1 MIEMQIV
8 IKSLGIVLA
17 LIAVV
22 YMLRPDIA
30 KKLMIFFQKGKRI
43 YFDGIIDLSLAVV
56 FFAGANQCRY
66 TWIILVCGIIFMAEA
81 LMIFGLGSK
90 KTNVVLDWGMEQS
103 DELYRFIGL
112 LIGSM
117 GVIVVFST

>member
-1 MIEMQIV
+1 MKMQIV

-22 YMLRPDIA
+22 YMLRPDVA
-30 KKLMIFFQKGKRI
+30 KKLMFFFRKGRRI
-43 YFDGIIDLSLAVV
+43 YFDGIVNFFLAAV
-56 FFAGANQCRY
+56 FFAGASQCRY
-66 TWIILVCGIIFMAEA
+66 PWVILVCGTVFLAEA

-90 KTNVVLDWGMEQS
+90 KASVVLDWGLEQS
-103 DELYRFIGL
+103 DDLYRFIGL

-117 GVIVVFST
+117 GVFVIFST

>member
-1 MIEMQIV
+1 MEMQIV
-8 IKSLGIVLA
+8 IKSLGVVLA

-22 YMLRPDIA
+22 YMLWPDIA
-30 KKLMIFFQKGKRI
+30 KKLMIIFQKGRRI
-43 YFDGIIDLSLAVV
+43 YFDGIVNLSLAAV

-66 TWIILVCGIIFMAEA
+66 PWVILVCGIIFMAEA

-90 KTNVVLDWGMEQS
+90 KTSVILDWGLEQS

-112 LIGSM
+112 LIGVI

>member
-1 MIEMQIV
+1 MEMQIV
-8 IKSLGIVLA
+8 IKSLGIILA
-17 LIAVV
+17 LIAVL

-30 KKLMIFFQKGKRI
+30 KKLMVFFQKGRRI
-43 YFDGIIDLSLAVV
+43 YFDGIVNLSMAAV

-66 TWIILVCGIIFMAEA
+66 PWVIFVCGIIFMAEA

-90 KTNVVLDWGMEQS
+90 KTNVILDWSLEQS

-112 LIGSM
+112 LIGVI

>member
-1 MIEMQIV
+1 MMKMQIV

-17 LIAVV
+17 LIAVI

-30 KKLMIFFQKGKRI
+30 KKIMIFFQKGRRI
-43 YFDGIIDLSLAVV
+43 YFDGIINLSLAVI

-66 TWIILVCGIIFMAEA
+66 SWVILVCGIIFLAEA

-90 KTNVVLDWGMEQS
+90 KANVILDLGLEQS
-103 DELYRFIGL
+103 DELYRFFGL

-117 GVIVVFST
+117 GVIIVFST